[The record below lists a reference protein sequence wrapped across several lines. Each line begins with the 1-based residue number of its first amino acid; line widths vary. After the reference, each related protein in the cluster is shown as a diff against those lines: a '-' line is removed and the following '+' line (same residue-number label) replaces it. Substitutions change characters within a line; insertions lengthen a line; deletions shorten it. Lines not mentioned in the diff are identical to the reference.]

1 MSKKII
7 DLSSYQS
14 NIDWRKVTA
23 EGVIIKAGEAN
34 FADSCLV
41 THSNNASA
49 NDKHLSYY
57 YFAHPYNSPSVAIHA
72 ENAADF
78 FYNLIKD
85 LEAPSF
91 DCALDIEINP
101 NSLTPSEMEEWI
113 LAFIAKMGTYS
124 ISMMIYGSPYFL
136 DNNLPDGHSLGTIP
150 LWLSEYNG
158 LDHPS
163 VYPKGWTEC
172 LLWQFSDKEVD
183 GGLNV
188 DCSMGSDNLY

>member
-7 DLSSYQS
+7 DISSYQS
-14 NIDWRKVTA
+14 NIDWSKVTA
-23 EGVIIKAGEAN
+23 EGVIIKVGEAN
-34 FADSCLV
+34 FADSSLV

-57 YFAHPYNSPSVAIHA
+57 YFAHPNKNPDVTTDA
-72 ENAADF
+72 EASADF

-113 LAFIAKMGTYS
+113 TAFIANMGTYG
-124 ISMMIYGSPYFL
+124 ISMMIYGGPYFL
-136 DNNLPDGHSLGTIP
+136 DNNLPDGHSLGTIG
-150 LWLSEYNG
+150 LWLSEYENTYA
-158 LDHPS
+158 PT
-163 VYPKGWTEC
+163 VYPKGWNTC
-172 LLWQFSDKEVD
+172 TLWQHTANAID
-183 GGLNV
+183 GGLTV
-188 DCSMGSDNLY
+188 DESMAADDFC